1 MSEYNELIIEEIN
14 NSCSVISK
22 LIKQKFNIYHI
33 ANSLS
38 KVIIKGGKLIFC
50 GNGGSAADAQHLT
63 AELIVRLRD
72 NLNRRALP
80 AISLGLDMSTVTACS
95 NDYSFDEVYSRE
107 LEALGNPSDALIII
121 STSGQSSNIIN
132 VARLARDKNISVYGF
147 LGKSGGQALT
157 LCNNYLLVDSYE
169 TGHIQEAHICAGH
182 IIIRIIEEELI
193 NNTYL

>member
-1 MSEYNELIIEEIN
+1 MSQYNDLIINEIN

-22 LIKQKFNIYHI
+22 LVKQQLNIYHI

-38 KVIIKGGKLIFC
+38 NVIIKGGKLIFC

-80 AISLGLDMSTVTACS
+80 AISLGLDMSTITACS
-95 NDYSFDEVYSRE
+95 NDYSFDQVYSRE

-121 STSGQSSNIIN
+121 STSGESSNIIN
-132 VARLARDKNISVYGF
+132 VAKLARKKDIRVYGF
-147 LGKSGGQALT
+147 LGKSGGQALS
-157 LCNNYLLVDSYE
+157 LCNDYLLVDSYE

-182 IIIRIIEEELI
+182 IIIRLIEEDLI
-193 NNTYL
+193 NKTFI